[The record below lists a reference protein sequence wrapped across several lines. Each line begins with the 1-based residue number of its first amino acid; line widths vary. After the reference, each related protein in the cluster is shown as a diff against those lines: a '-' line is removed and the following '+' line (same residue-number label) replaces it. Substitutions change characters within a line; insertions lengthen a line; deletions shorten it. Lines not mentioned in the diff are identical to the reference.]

1 MIEPYQFHA
10 IKHQVYQLVRTYQ
23 SVNDPRTIKTVESMT
38 KDAIEKFFPEEE
50 TAPRAILTAFFQ
62 PGMTISRSNELLA
75 ELKEYVRPFQV
86 PTTKQ
91 IEKMFRKVKKLKVP
105 DFASVD
111 LKETTYLAWD
121 DIGSQSKFMIIDT
134 EQGFTG
140 LHGNVS
146 TEVKKGICPLCQ
158 QEGNVSMFLSL
169 TKSNG
174 DGTYT
179 KRGNYICRD
188 SQQCNQQ
195 LEQPENLHEFVSLL
209 QMKDK

>member
-38 KDAIEKFFPEEE
+38 KDAIEQFFPEEE
-50 TAPRAILTAFFQ
+50 TAPRAILAAFFQ

-121 DIGSQSKFMIIDT
+121 DIGSQSKFMIIAT

-140 LHGNVS
+140 LHG
-146 TEVKKGICPLCQ
+146 
-158 QEGNVSMFLSL
+158 LSL
-169 TKSNG
+169 
-174 DGTYT
+174 
-179 KRGNYICRD
+179 I
-188 SQQCNQQ
+188 
-195 LEQPENLHEFVSLL
+195 HI
-209 QMKDK
+209 